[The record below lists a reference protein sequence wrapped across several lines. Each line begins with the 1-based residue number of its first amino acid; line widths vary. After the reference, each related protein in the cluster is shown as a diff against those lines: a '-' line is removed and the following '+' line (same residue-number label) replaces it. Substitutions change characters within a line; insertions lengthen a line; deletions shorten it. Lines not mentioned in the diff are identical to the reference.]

1 VAKID
6 LDRLSETMRNEGG
19 PAFRG
24 PAPTGPSDA
33 RPDTE
38 QGAQRVTLLMPRPL
52 HRRLKAVAED
62 GPVGERMP
70 QAEVIRLLVQ
80 LWTTDD
86 DLRAKVA
93 KLHKAGDQARR
104 KGPPPRWG

>member
-1 VAKID
+1 
-6 LDRLSETMRNEGG
+6 
-19 PAFRG
+19 
-24 PAPTGPSDA
+24 
-33 RPDTE
+33 
-38 QGAQRVTLLMPRPL
+38 
-52 HRRLKAVAED
+52 
-62 GPVGERMP
+62 MP

-93 KLHKAGDQARR
+93 KLHKAGDQVRR